1 SEISR
6 EILRQKRLR
15 MTVVKNSFPDEEPSK
30 DAGSSYFTRSPDGP
44 ITRFFS
50 GLLRR
55 RRIALLRPWRRLLLL
70 AFYLFWRREDGMQ
83 RVSFHSRTELHYR
96 ALANFFQQAL
106 EHLASQIGM
115 GHFAAAEEDGGLY
128 LVALLEKAQYV
139 VLFELVVVLV
149 H

>member
-1 SEISR
+1 
-6 EILRQKRLR
+6 

-55 RRIALLRPWRRLLLL
+55 RWIALLRPWWRLLLL
-70 AFYLFWRREDGMQ
+70 AFDFLRRRKDGVQ
-83 RVSFHSRTELHYR
+83 RVSFHSRTELDYG

-106 EHLASQIGM
+106 
-115 GHFAAAEEDGGLY
+115 
-128 LVALLEKAQYV
+128 
-139 VLFELVVVLV
+139 
-149 H
+149 